1 MADFVETVTTAT
13 PVVLTMPRPSTD
25 RHIQVTA
32 DSANTLAVAT
42 TETGQAS
49 ATTQIA
55 TMSGETLIIDMID
68 VQTLTLTATG
78 GNVVATVTGY
88 RDS

>member
-13 PVVLTMPRPSTD
+13 PVVLTMLRPSTD
-25 RHIQVTA
+25 RHIQINA
-32 DSANTLAVAT
+32 NGSNTLKVET
-42 TETGQAS
+42 TVTGEPTP
-49 ATTQIA
+49 TTQIA
-55 TMSGETLIIDMID
+55 AMSGEALIIDLLD
-68 VQTLTLTATG
+68 VQDLTLTATG